1 MKIKTG
7 SGIRKEHF
15 QEEKEYD
22 SWFKNLFKVAKSMD
36 NCQRGCAIEPDTSTS
51 CNSSDF
57 TSEDNL
63 NKSTATASKKRP
75 PFLPLHETTK
85 KAKKRHIR
93 KIQK

>member
-7 SGIRKEHF
+7 SGIQHF

-22 SWFKNLFKVAKSMD
+22 SWFKKLFKVAKSMD
-36 NCQRGCAIEPDTSTS
+36 SCQLACAIEPDTSTS
-51 CNSSDF
+51 CNSSNL

-75 PFLPLHETTK
+75 PFLPVHETTK
-85 KAKKRHIR
+85 KAKKRHVR
-93 KIQK
+93 KNQK